1 MFDVIWPK
9 YRLEVDAVVENLEK
23 HADLLR
29 TEATVL
35 DIQKAREARVQATAH
50 FASTRTFQE
59 RQKFFGL
66 KSRLSPELYDE
77 KLGWFRNRSVADCAR
92 WLFRDND
99 FSEWLDPSKM
109 TVPWFWLQGIPG
121 AGKTYLSAAVIDHT
135 RKQHRTLF
143 AFVSHLNKAS
153 LTALSVM
160 QSLIFQA
167 ADDDDDF
174 QSLLVESKERE
185 LQGNIGHAAE
195 LLSTFL
201 KTATGP
207 TYVIVD
213 GLDEM
218 DVCERQIFLQ
228 LLDKLSK
235 ECENLRLLIS
245 SRADDDISR
254 TLNEKISPKS
264 VRVNNR
270 NYGSIQNYINHRS
283 REWMA
288 RYQFDSNTKS
298 EMMRLLSPL
307 STNARGKI
315 QPSVLRTT

>member
-1 MFDVIWPK
+1 MFDVVWPK
-9 YRLEVDAVVENLEK
+9 YRIEVDAVVKNLEK

-29 TEATVL
+29 KEATVL
-35 DIQKAREARVQATAH
+35 DIQEAREARVRATAH
-50 FASTRTFQE
+50 FTNARTFQE
-59 RQKFFGL
+59 RQKFLGL

-92 WLFRDND
+92 WLFRDNA

-109 TVPWFWLQGIPG
+109 TVAWFWLQGIPG
-121 AGKTYLSAAVIDHT
+121 AGKTYLSATVIDHT

-195 LLSTFL
+195 LLNIFL

-207 TYVIVD
+207 TYTIID

-218 DVCERQIFLQ
+218 DECERQIFLQ
-228 LLDKLSK
+228 RLDELSK
-235 ECENLRLLIS
+235 ECGNLRLLIS
-245 SRADDDISR
+245 SRAEDDISR
-254 TLNEKISPKS
+254 ALNQKIKS
-264 VRVNNR
+264 VRVNDR
-270 NYGSIQNYINHRS
+270 NYGSIQNYIDHRS

-288 RYQFDSNTKS
+288 RHQFDSNTKL
-298 EMMRLLSPL
+298 EMINLLSPL
-307 STNARGKI
+307 SINARGKI

>member
-1 MFDVIWPK
+1 MFEVIWPK
-9 YRLEVDAVVENLEK
+9 YRIEVDAVVKNLEK

-29 TEATVL
+29 NEATVL
-35 DIQKAREARVQATAH
+35 EIQQAREARVRATAH
-50 FASTRTFQE
+50 FENTRTFQE
-59 RQKFFGL
+59 RQKFLGL

-77 KLGWFRNRSVADCAR
+77 KLGWFRNRSVANCAR
-92 WLFRDND
+92 WLFRDNA

-121 AGKTYLSAAVIDHT
+121 AGKTYLSAAIIDHT

-174 QSLLVESKERE
+174 QSVLVESKERE
-185 LQGNIGHAAE
+185 LKGNIGHAAE
-195 LLSTFL
+195 LLNTFL

-218 DVCERQIFLQ
+218 DECERQIFLQ
-228 LLDKLSK
+228 RLDELSK
-235 ECENLRLLIS
+235 ECGNLRLLIS
-245 SRADDDISR
+245 SRAEDDISR
-254 TLNEKISPKS
+254 ALNQKIKS
-264 VRVNNR
+264 LRVDDR
-270 NYGSIQNYINHRS
+270 NYGSIQNYIDHRS

-288 RYQFDSNTKS
+288 ERQFDSNTKL
-298 EMMRLLSPL
+298 EMINLLSPL
-307 STNARGKI
+307 SINARGKI